1 LAGILLS
8 LPQKDYMKLAL
19 QLRIGQH
26 LTMTPQLQQAIR
38 LLQLSTIELE
48 AEVQN
53 ALESNPMLEQD
64 EDSQQQQEAVNDA
77 AVENRVDTG
86 PPASEVIPDE
96 LPVDSSWDDIFDTG
110 TTSYS
115 APDPTD
121 QRDPVDAVTVT
132 GDLHDHLYWQLE
144 LTHLSDTDRA
154 IAYAIIDAINED
166 GHLTVSTEE
175 IFTSLSEQLEIELDE
190 VDAVLHR
197 IQQFDPIGVGA
208 RDLRES
214 LLIQLEQFTAD
225 TPWLNEAKQLVR
237 DFIKFL
243 GNKDYNL
250 ICRNM
255 KLGKE
260 DLKKVLSL
268 IQTLNPRPGAS
279 FNNERPE
286 YIVPDVFVRKH
297 NGKWRVELN
306 NDSLPKL
313 RINQFYA
320 NMVKRGNNS
329 KDNIYLKDNLQEARW
344 FLKSLQSR
352 HDTLLKV
359 ANSIVERQRAF
370 LEFGDEAMK
379 PMILKSIAEEIEM
392 HESTISR
399 VTTRKYI
406 HTPRGIFELKFFF
419 SSHVSTE
426 SGGECSATAIRAI
439 IRKLVAAE
447 NPVKPLS
454 DNKMAGIL
462 AGQGI
467 NVARRTIAK
476 YRESLSISPSNER
489 KRLE

>member
-1 LAGILLS
+1 
-8 LPQKDYMKLAL
+8 MKQVL

-48 AEVQN
+48 TEVQN

-64 EDSQQQQEAVNDA
+64 EGSQQPQETENDTA
-77 AVENRVDTG
+77 AENTAETEAQGNDT
-86 PPASEVIPDE
+86 IPDE
-96 LPVDSSWDDIFDTG
+96 LPTDSSWEDVFDTG

-115 APDPTD
+115 APDHAD
-121 QRDPVDAVTVT
+121 QRNPVDAVTVT

-144 LTHLSDTDRA
+144 LTHLSDTDRS
-154 IAYAIIDAINED
+154 IAHAIIDAIDED

-175 IFTSLSEQLEIELDE
+175 LLTTLSGQLEIEQDE
-190 VDAVLHR
+190 VEAVLHR

-208 RDLRES
+208 RNLQES
-214 LLIQLEQFTAD
+214 LLIQLQQFTVD
-225 TPWLNEAKQLVR
+225 TPWLDEAKRLVR
-237 DFIKFL
+237 DFIKPL
-243 GNKDYNL
+243 GNRDYNL

-255 KLGKE
+255 KLNKE
-260 DLKKVLSL
+260 DLQKVLSL
-268 IQTLNPRPGAS
+268 IQTLNPRPGSS

-286 YIVPDVFVRKH
+286 YIVPDVYVRKQK
-297 NGKWRVELN
+297 GKWRVELN
-306 NDSLPKL
+306 NESLPKL
-313 RINQFYA
+313 RINQLYA
-320 NMVKRGNNS
+320 SMVKRGNNS

-359 ANSIVERQRAF
+359 ANSIVERQHGF
-370 LEFGDEAMK
+370 LDFGDEAMK

-426 SGGECSATAIRAI
+426 SGGVCSATAIRAI
-439 IRKLVAAE
+439 IKKLVAAE

-462 AGQGI
+462 TAQGI
-467 NVARRTIAK
+467 NIARRTVAK
-476 YRESLSISPSNER
+476 YRESLLISPSNER
-489 KRLE
+489 KRLA

>member
-1 LAGILLS
+1 
-8 LPQKDYMKLAL
+8 MKLTL

-48 AEVQN
+48 AEIQN
-53 ALESNPMLEQD
+53 VIESNPMLEQD

-77 AVENRVDTG
+77 AVETMVGADT
-86 PPASEVIPDE
+86 PANEVIPDE
-96 LPVDSSWDDIFDTG
+96 LPVDSSWDDVFDTG

-115 APDPTD
+115 APDLSD
-121 QRDPVDAVTVT
+121 QRDPIDTVTVT
-132 GDLHDHLYWQLE
+132 DDLHDHLYWQLE

-154 IAYAIIDAINED
+154 IAYAIIDGINDD
-166 GHLTVSTEE
+166 GHLTLSTEE
-175 IFTSLSEQLEIELDE
+175 ILASLSDQLEIEQDE

-197 IQQFDPIGVGA
+197 IQQFDPIGVA
-208 RDLRES
+208 TRDLQES
-214 LLIQLEQFTAD
+214 LLIQLGQFTAD
-225 TPWLNEAKQLVR
+225 TPWLNEARQLVR

-243 GNKDYNL
+243 GNRDYNL

-255 KLGKE
+255 KLNRE
-260 DLKKVLSL
+260 DLQKVLSL

-279 FNNERPE
+279 FNNEKPE
-286 YIVPDVFVRKH
+286 YIVPDVYVRKQ

-313 RINQFYA
+313 RINQLYA

-329 KDNIYLKDNLQEARW
+329 KDNIYLKENLQEARW
-344 FLKSLQSR
+344 FLKSIQSR

-359 ANSIVERQRAF
+359 ANSIVARQRSF
-370 LEFGDEAMK
+370 LDFGDEAMK

-399 VTTRKYI
+399 VTTRKYM
-406 HTPRGIFELKFFF
+406 HTPRGIFELKYFF

-462 AGQGI
+462 AAQGI
-467 NVARRTIAK
+467 NIARRTIAK

-489 KRLE
+489 KRLA

>member
-1 LAGILLS
+1 
-8 LPQKDYMKLAL
+8 MKQVL

-48 AEVQN
+48 TEVQN
-53 ALESNPMLEQD
+53 ALESNPMLEPD
-64 EDSQQQQEAVNDA
+64 EDSPPPQEPENDTA
-77 AVENRVDTG
+77 ADNTAETEAQGNDT
-86 PPASEVIPDE
+86 IPDE
-96 LPVDSSWDDIFDTG
+96 LPTDSSWEDVFDAG

-115 APDPTD
+115 APDPAD
-121 QRDPVDAVTVT
+121 QRNPVDAVTVT

-144 LTHLSDTDRA
+144 LTHLSDTDRS
-154 IAYAIIDAINED
+154 IAHAIIDAIDEN
-166 GHLTVSTEE
+166 GHLTISTEE
-175 IFTSLSEQLEIELDE
+175 LLTTLSGQLEIEQDE
-190 VDAVLHR
+190 VEAVLHR
-197 IQQFDPIGVGA
+197 IQQFDPVGVGA
-208 RDLRES
+208 RNLQES
-214 LLIQLEQFTAD
+214 LLIQLRQFTAD
-225 TPWLNEAKQLVR
+225 TPWLNEAKRLVR
-237 DFIKFL
+237 DFIKPL
-243 GNKDYNL
+243 GNRDYNL

-255 KLGKE
+255 KLDKE

-268 IQTLNPRPGAS
+268 VQTLNPRPGAS

-286 YIVPDVFVRKH
+286 YIVPDVYVRKH
-297 NGKWRVELN
+297 KGKWRVELN
-306 NDSLPKL
+306 NESLPKL
-313 RINQFYA
+313 RINQLYA
-320 NMVKRGNNS
+320 SMVKRGNNS

-359 ANSIVERQRAF
+359 ANSIVERQHAF
-370 LEFGDEAMK
+370 LDFGDEAMK

-419 SSHVSTE
+419 SSHVNTE
-426 SGGECSATAIRAI
+426 SGGTCSATAIRAI
-439 IRKLVAAE
+439 IKKLVAAE
-447 NPVKPLS
+447 SPVKPLS

-462 AGQGI
+462 TAQGI
-467 NVARRTIAK
+467 NIARRTVAK

-489 KRLE
+489 KRLA